1 MTLKK
6 PFWRRFWLALVA
18 VIVGNLIYL
27 AFQRFLPSN
36 ARHTAFRIDLGLVLD
51 FWLCVVI

>member
-18 VIVGNLIYL
+18 VIAG
-27 AFQRFLPSN
+27 P
-36 ARHTAFRIDLGLVLD
+36 DLSRL
-51 FWLCVVI
+51 

>member
-18 VIVGNLIYL
+18 VIAGPDLSRLSALFAQQRL
-27 AFQRFLPSN
+27 AY
-36 ARHTAFRIDLGLVLD
+36 GLSH
-51 FWLCVVI
+51 

>member
-18 VIVGNLIYL
+18 VIAGNLIYL
-27 AFQRFLPSN
+27 AFSVSCPATPGTGHF
-36 ARHTAFRIDLGLVLD
+36 VLT
-51 FWLCVVI
+51 